1 MLRTLFSLFLL
12 AAAASA
18 QEPPNI
24 LLIVSDDQGYA
35 DLGCCGRPELVSP
48 NLDRLAAEGVRATD
62 FYVAW
67 PACTPSRGALLTGRY
82 PQRNGLYD
90 MIRND
95 VADFKVTFT
104 EQEYAV
110 TPEAILGLDEREIL
124 IAQVLKKAGYATGV
138 VGKWDSGRLKRYR
151 PTQRGFDFFYG
162 FCNTGVDY
170 WTHERYE
177 FPSMWRN
184 NERIVEDGY
193 ITDLFE
199 REALG
204 FLKEHARDRF
214 FLYLP
219 FNAPHG
225 ASNFAKTTGAQ
236 AKPEHVKLYGEMPGG
251 RREHYL
257 GAITAMDESIGAV
270 FALLEE
276 QGRLDDTLVI
286 FFSDNGG
293 SGNADNTPLR
303 GRKAQTWEGGVR
315 VPFLARWPGHIPA
328 GKVTHEFL
336 TSMEVF
342 PTLVQT
348 AGGEMPQGVVYDG
361 FDMLPVISGKAKS
374 EREEM
379 AWQRRDQ
386 KALRYRNWKWVE
398 QPIGGGLFDLA
409 SDIGEKND
417 LSEKR
422 PEVLQMMRERFAA
435 WRMRMDQAEPRGP
448 FRDY

>member
-1 MLRTLFSLFLL
+1 
-12 AAAASA
+12 
-18 QEPPNI
+18 
-24 LLIVSDDQGYA
+24 
-35 DLGCCGRPELVSP
+35 
-48 NLDRLAAEGVRATD
+48 
-62 FYVAW
+62 
-67 PACTPSRGALLTGRY
+67 
-82 PQRNGLYD
+82 
-90 MIRND
+90 
-95 VADFKVTFT
+95 
-104 EQEYAV
+104 
-110 TPEAILGLDEREIL
+110 
-124 IAQVLKKAGYATGV
+124 
-138 VGKWDSGRLKRYR
+138 
-151 PTQRGFDFFYG
+151 
-162 FCNTGVDY
+162 
-170 WTHERYE
+170 
-177 FPSMWRN
+177 
-184 NERIVEDGY
+184 
-193 ITDLFE
+193 
-199 REALG
+199 
-204 FLKEHARDRF
+204 LKEHARDRF

>member
-1 MLRTLFSLFLL
+1 MSAL
-12 AAAASA
+12 A
-18 QEPPNI
+18 QEKPNI

-35 DLGCCGRPELVSP
+35 DLGCCGRPELISP
-48 NLDRLAAEGVRATD
+48 NLDRLAKEGVRATD

-95 VADFKVTFT
+95 VVDFKVTFT

-124 IAQVLKKAGYATGV
+124 ISEVLKDAGYATGV
-138 VGKWDSGRLKRYR
+138 VGKWDSGRQRRYR

-184 NERIVEDGY
+184 NDRIVEQGY

-204 FLKEHARDRF
+204 FLREHADDRF

-225 ASNFAKTTGAQ
+225 ASNFDKSGVQ
-236 AKPEHVKLYGEMPGG
+236 AKPEHVKLYGELPGG
-251 RREHYL
+251 KREHYL

-270 FALLEE
+270 FSLLEE

-293 SGNADNTPLR
+293 SGIADNTPLR

-315 VPFLARWPGHIPA
+315 VPFLARWPGHIPS
-328 GKVTHEFL
+328 GKVTSEFL
-336 TSMEVF
+336 TTMELF
-342 PTLVQT
+342 PTLVEV
-348 AGGEMPQGVVYDG
+348 AGAKLPEAVVYDG
-361 FDMLPVISGKAKS
+361 FDMLPVLQGKAKS
-374 EREEM
+374 QREEM
-379 AWQRRDQ
+379 AWQRRD
-386 KALRYRNWKWVE
+386 KKGLRYRHWKWVE
-398 QPIGGGLFDLA
+398 QPDGGGLFDLA
-409 SDIGEKND
+409 NDIGERND
-417 LSEKR
+417 LSQSK

-435 WRMRMDQAEPRGP
+435 WLKRMDDAEPRGP

>member
-1 MLRTLFSLFLL
+1 MPRFIFFLL
-12 AAAASA
+12 LFAAAAFPQA
-18 QEPPNI
+18 PPNI

-35 DLGCCGRPELVSP
+35 DLGCCGRPELIAP

-95 VADFKVTFT
+95 VVDFKVTFT

-110 TPEAILGLDEREIL
+110 TPERVLGLDEREVL
-124 IAQVLKKAGYATGV
+124 ISQALGKAGYATGV
-138 VGKWDSGRLKRYR
+138 VGKWDSGQLTRYR

-184 NERIVEDGY
+184 NERIVEEGY

-204 FLKEHARDRF
+204 FLREHANDRF

-225 ASNFAKTTGAQ
+225 ASNFQKTTGPQ
-236 AKPEHVKLYGEMPGG
+236 AKPEHVKLYGDMPGG
-251 RREHYL
+251 KREHYL
-257 GAITAMDESIGAV
+257 GSITAMDESIGAV
-270 FALLEE
+270 FELLEQ

-303 GRKAQTWEGGVR
+303 GKKAQTWEGGIR

-328 GKVTHEFL
+328 GKVTGEFL

-342 PTLVQT
+342 PTLVNA
-348 AGGEMPQGVVYDG
+348 AGGKLPEGVVYDG
-361 FDMLPVISGKAKS
+361 FDMLPVLAGKAKS

-386 KALRYRNWKWVE
+386 RALRYQNWKWVE
-398 QPIGGGLFDLA
+398 QPIGGGLFDL
-409 SDIGEKND
+409 SKDIGEQHD
-417 LSEKR
+417 LSEAH

-435 WRMRMDQAEPRGP
+435 WIARMDAAEPRGP

>member
-1 MLRTLFSLFLL
+1 MPRFIFLALLFAIGGL
-12 AAAASA
+12 A
-18 QEPPNI
+18 QDKPNI

-35 DLGCCGRPELVSP
+35 DLGCCGRPELISP

-104 EQEYAV
+104 EMEYAV

-124 IAQVLKKAGYATGV
+124 ISEVLKEAGYATGV
-138 VGKWDSGRLKRYR
+138 VGKWDSGQLRRYR

-177 FPSMWRN
+177 YPSMWRN
-184 NERIVEDGY
+184 NERIVEEGY

-204 FLKEHARDRF
+204 FLREHDDDRF

-225 ASNFAKTTGAQ
+225 ASNFDKPGAQ
-236 AKPEHVKLYGEMPGG
+236 AKPEHVKLYGELPGG
-251 RREHYL
+251 KREHYL

-270 FALLEE
+270 FDLLEQ

-293 SGNADNTPLR
+293 SGRALNAPLR

-315 VPFLARWPGHIPA
+315 VPFLARWPGRLPA
-328 GKVTHEFL
+328 GAVTSEFL
-336 TSMEVF
+336 TSLELF
-342 PTLVQT
+342 PTLVKI
-348 AGGEMPQGVVYDG
+348 AGAELPQGVVYDG
-361 FDMLPVISGKAKS
+361 FDMLPVLQGKAKS
-374 EREEM
+374 QREEM
-379 AWQRRDQ
+379 AWQRRD
-386 KALRYRNWKWVE
+386 KKGLRYRNWKWVE
-398 QPIGGGLFDLA
+398 QPDGGGLFDL
-409 SDIGEKND
+409 SEDIGEQHD
-417 LSEKR
+417 LSKEL
-422 PEVLQMMRERFAA
+422 PETLQMMRKRFEA
-435 WRMRMDQAEPRGP
+435 WVARMEAAEPRGP